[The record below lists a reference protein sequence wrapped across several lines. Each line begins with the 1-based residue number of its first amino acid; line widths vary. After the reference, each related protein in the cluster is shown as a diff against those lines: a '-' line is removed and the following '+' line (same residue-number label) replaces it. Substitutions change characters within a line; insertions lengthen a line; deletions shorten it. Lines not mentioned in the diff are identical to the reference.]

1 MKRRQFIR
9 KGLALGAGVLI
20 SPFAGSGRAQSRPR
34 HGLPSGPTGSE
45 SSDNGGFRAPNIVYI
60 FSDQHRGD
68 CLGVL
73 GHPVIKTPNL
83 NRLAKEG
90 VVFGRCYTNAPL
102 CRPARTTMMT
112 GLYPREHGVWDNFSA
127 PNWQIPNHVKRLR
140 DEANYYTA
148 VVGKTHLHLG
158 EGHLSWHSW
167 ILEQMGFNEVH
178 ELPGP
183 RHARTL
189 RSEYSDW
196 LSLTTPPGERN
207 KYERLRDYLG
217 YCRTHSW
224 ERPWDTPPLD
234 DPRFGLDAS
243 DHMDLYTGRAAAG
256 WIRDYADDRPFYLQV
271 NFPGPHNPNDAPMRY
286 RELYDPG
293 DPHLP
298 PGILI
303 QPPKSGSR
311 LVKIS
316 QSKQNVRR
324 MTPQQHR
331 MWQASY
337 FAKVTLIDD
346 AIGQVLEALAEQ
358 DLLDNTWIVYGSDHG
373 EMLGDHYLAQKGLF
387 YESAVRVPLIIRPA
401 GGIPGWRCNGLVDQ
415 LDVTATIQEIAG
427 LDNGSE
433 HGRSLV
439 YESSA
444 DPLDLD
450 AQAGK
455 DLVVSETWGF
465 GMIFDGRFKLVLS
478 AASARAVELYDL
490 KEDPQEVINRVR
502 DPAFK
507 RIKRDLKKLYVSAA
521 TTATRRTMMSDVLS
535 APEK

>member
-9 KGLALGAGVLI
+9 SGLAFGAGVLLGPLTGYGKVLSR
-20 SPFAGSGRAQSRPR
+20 SPLKPPG
-34 HGLPSGPTGSE
+34 GLAETV
-45 SSDNGGFRAPNIVYI
+45 SSTDEGFRAPNIVYI

-68 CLGVL
+68 CLGAL
-73 GHPVIKTPNL
+73 GHPVLKTPNL
-83 NRLAKEG
+83 NNLATEG

-127 PNWQIPNHVKRLR
+127 PNWRIPNHVRRLR
-140 DEANYYTA
+140 DEAGYHTA

-158 EGHLSWHSW
+158 EGHLGWHSW
-167 ILEQMGFNEVH
+167 ILEQMGFDSVH

-183 RHARTL
+183 RHTRIL

-196 LSLTTPPGERN
+196 LSLSTLPGQRD

-217 YCRTHSW
+217 QCRNHFW
-224 ERPWDTPPLD
+224 DRPWDTPPLD
-234 DPRFGLDAS
+234 DPQVGLSAS
-243 DHMDLYTGRAAAG
+243 DHMDIYTGRAAAA
-256 WIRDYADDRPFYLQV
+256 WIRDYAGAQPFYLQV

-286 RELYDPG
+286 RQLYDPD

-298 PGILI
+298 PGILV

-316 QSKQNVRR
+316 RKKQNVRN

-331 MWQASY
+331 LWQTSY
-337 FAKVTLIDD
+337 FAKVSLIDD
-346 AIGQVLEALAEQ
+346 AVGRVLEALAEQ
-358 DLLDNTWIVYGSDHG
+358 DLLDNTWIIYGSDHG

-387 YESAVRVPLIIRPA
+387 YESSVRVPLIIRPA
-401 GGIPGWRCNGLVDQ
+401 GGIAGRRCNGLVDQ

-427 LDNGSE
+427 LENESD
-433 HGRSLV
+433 HGKSLV
-439 YESSA
+439 FESSSE
-444 DPLDLD
+444 PLDLD
-450 AQAGK
+450 LQAGK
-455 DLVVSETWGF
+455 DFVVSETWGY

-478 AASARAVELYDL
+478 AASGKPVELYDL
-490 KEDPQEVINRVR
+490 EEDPQEVVNRVR
-502 DPAFK
+502 DQAFK
-507 RIKRDLKKLYVSAA
+507 RIKRDLRLLYQNEATPANQSAKKN
-521 TTATRRTMMSDVLS
+521 DVLYTR
-535 APEK
+535 KT